1 MLSKNINFRA
11 FNYKPVNKK
20 LKKYFLETLSKNN
33 EILKS
38 LTPSY
43 KYNYSKNLIK
53 KFKKEKVLKIIGMGG
68 SILGTRAIHDYL
80 KHKIKKKIIFFDN
93 IETDLK
99 IKKKGINLII
109 SKSGNTLETIVN
121 SNIII
126 KKSLISHFII
136 QEIMRI
142 QPLIMILKFL
152 GLTL

>member
-53 KFKKEKVLKIIGMGG
+53 KFKKEKVLK
-68 SILGTRAIHDYL
+68 
-80 KHKIKKKIIFFDN
+80 KI
-93 IETDLK
+93 T
-99 IKKKGINLII
+99 
-109 SKSGNTLETIVN
+109 
-121 SNIII
+121 
-126 KKSLISHFII
+126 
-136 QEIMRI
+136 
-142 QPLIMILKFL
+142 
-152 GLTL
+152 